1 MRVERMRWPQGP
13 CPRPRTED
21 EFTGL
26 KADEIVRK
34 WLPRFRAEAL
44 GRP

>member
-1 MRVERMRWPQGP
+1 VT
-13 CPRPRTED
+13 RTD
-21 EFTGL
+21 EELTGL
-26 KADEIVRK
+26 KANEIELG